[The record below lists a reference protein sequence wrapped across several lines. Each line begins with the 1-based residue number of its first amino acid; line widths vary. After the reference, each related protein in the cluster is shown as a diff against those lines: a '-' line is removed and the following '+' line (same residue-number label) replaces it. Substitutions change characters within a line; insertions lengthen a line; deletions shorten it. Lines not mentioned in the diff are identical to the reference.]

1 MYLLDGVEVVAR
13 PPHAAMLRSSL
24 LFLLLLLNAALSSNA
39 LDFGYAP
46 HMTRQHVLRSAFTST
61 LLFQT
66 TTVDKAQAYQGV
78 YGMDIISAKDAVL
91 DEEALKSNEVKA
103 ALKDLR
109 NLYSSVKS
117 LRESVASDSQY
128 DVSKVIRTDF
138 DVTRVRNTFNALN
151 PVFDKDTQKGT
162 DRLQRGILQDL
173 VEIDSS
179 AKITPGKARSP
190 KKLALVNE
198 KLRKLEATFQ
208 QLDEYFSGA
217 PSA

>member
-1 MYLLDGVEVVAR
+1 MTMPLLR
-13 PPHAAMLRSSL
+13 
-24 LFLLLLLNAALSSNA
+24 ALSFRLLIATTAVRCGA
-39 LDFGYAP
+39 LHVGQA
-46 HMTRQHVLRSAFTST
+46 HLVSRQHALRSAFTSAT
-61 LLFQT
+61 ISLILPS
-66 TTVDKAQAYQGV
+66 APHNANAYQGV
-78 YGMDIISAKDAVL
+78 YGMEIVAAKDAVL
-91 DEEALKSNEVKA
+91 DEEALKSTEVKA

-109 NLYSSVKS
+109 SLYSSVKS

-138 DVTRVRNTFNALN
+138 DATRVRNTFNALN

-162 DRLQRGILQDL
+162 DRLQRGIIQDL

-179 AKITPGKARSP
+179 AKITPGKTRSP

-217 PSA
+217 SSA